1 MAGGPPKPRM
11 TVSTTDRAKAGED
24 SSFSADNHSH
34 ATISISR
41 DCVEQLNTAEGPS
54 PFELAPSETP
64 SNDSRRGQTHISGT
78 RHTEACPRR
87 SGPGLRTPRRALLTA
102 KRPELQPWIAST
114 RWRRAATTSASNAP
128 ERNSRHGHENPRQRG
143 HRVHPNRSGQAVIT
157 GSKTCPFHLPGHP
170 VPIAHLAVLPTPRG
184 GYLG

>member
-1 MAGGPPKPRM
+1 MADGPPKARM

-128 ERNSRHGHENPRQRG
+128 ETSPVADSLAARPSSSRPALLMLAGPVDLDTPSSTKQPPR
-143 HRVHPNRSGQAVIT
+143 
-157 GSKTCPFHLPGHP
+157 
-170 VPIAHLAVLPTPRG
+170 
-184 GYLG
+184 